1 MAQMKEQIKT
11 PEKQLSDKKI
21 ANLSDAQFKTLV
33 IRMLAEMAEYGRKI
47 EEKGKAMQNEIK
59 KTTQGTNSEEKETQF
74 NNLEWKEEI
83 NIQPEQNELVKRRD
97 PNQQSGVE
105 GRNKH
110 SNRTEWRNKNTKI

>member
-1 MAQMKEQIKT
+1 MIVKEM
-11 PEKQLSDKKI
+11 
-21 ANLSDAQFKTLV
+21 V
-33 IRMLAEMAEYGRKI
+33 EYGCKR

-110 SNRTEWRNKNTKI
+110 SNRTEWRNKNSKI